1 MILVPQTECLRI
13 VDEIMNELDLG
24 EFEIR
29 INHRLLLEGMFSV
42 CGIKDA
48 DFKTVCSSVDKLDK
62 APWDEVAAELMNEKK
77 IDKDAVGKLER
88 YFRLRERNSQLGNEG
103 LLNALLEDEALSGNK
118 NSVTAIKEIKLLLE
132 YLELFGAIRNV
143 AFETSLARG
152 LEYYTGAIYEVVI
165 KEFSF
170 SGLNSSSSSNPDD
183 RVTVGS
189 VAAGGRYDKLV
200 GSFLGGKGKSNVP
213 CVGISFGIE
222 RLFSIMEA
230 KHAVEN
236 SPARLNATQVYVS
249 SAQKGLLK
257 ARMKIIRLLWDA
269 GFKAEMSFKANPKM
283 LDQLQY
289 CEGNSVPWIVIIGE
303 RELEQGVVKLR
314 EISTRTETD
323 IPVDEL
329 TTKLAEL
336 LK

>member
-1 MILVPQTECLRI
+1 
-13 VDEIMNELDLG
+13 MN
-24 EFEIR
+24 
-29 INHRLLLEGMFSV
+29 
-42 CGIKDA
+42 
-48 DFKTVCSSVDKLDK
+48 
-62 APWDEVAAELMNEKK
+62 
-77 IDKDAVGKLER
+77 
-88 YFRLRERNSQLGNEG
+88 
-103 LLNALLEDEALSGNK
+103 
-118 NSVTAIKEIKLLLE
+118 
-132 YLELFGAIRNV
+132 
-143 AFETSLARG
+143 
-152 LEYYTGAIYEVVI
+152 
-165 KEFSF
+165 
-170 SGLNSSSSSNPDD
+170 GLNSSSSSNPDD

-314 EISTRTETD
+314 EIATRTET
-323 IPVDEL
+323 VGYSR
-329 TTKLAEL
+329 
-336 LK
+336 